1 MSKGLFKLLN
11 INGCFQIFFNTAN
24 CAVFQ
29 AGKYS
34 GLKWFLCNVA
44 AFSATENLQPDYHWM
59 NEKWSRMT
67 FTDKVLTK
75 IIIKIIRM
83 RSTTGRPQLADI
95 QPYLHYAEGNSRMKF
110 FSSGQESINS
120 SLFTCRG
127 ITTNSYATNK
137 LVAQL
142 YRAH

>member
-1 MSKGLFKLLN
+1 
-11 INGCFQIFFNTAN
+11 
-24 CAVFQ
+24 
-29 AGKYS
+29 
-34 GLKWFLCNVA
+34 
-44 AFSATENLQPDYHWM
+44 
-59 NEKWSRMT
+59 MT

-83 RSTTGRPQLADI
+83 RWTTGRPQLADI
-95 QPYLHYAEGNSRMKF
+95 QPCLHYAEGNSRIKF

-127 ITTNSYATNK
+127 ITPNSYASNK
-137 LVAQL
+137 LVDQL